1 MVSALVI
8 GTLEPCKEP
17 LFEAHESNGDNIR
30 FWEDAWLERKILLLG
45 FQISIASLGYMAA
58 EYRIFGRAR
67 VLIEYLNNIAYPTI
81 EDRRVWIPDSNK
93 SFSIK
98 SCFLNIKDS
107 GNIPNF
113 GPYNM
118 GAPTTVLKDLET
130 LLLKSSQEE
139 QSEVRYCA
147 VRWATYLFD
156 SQHCPSR
163 FICMLGAADSSL
175 DVREMA
181 LEGLFLMK
189 HDELSM
195 SGKSDVRY
203 PNLEAMLDYIL
214 KQQPKLLDSTEMR
227 EQRLLFPS
235 KTYVVM
241 VKFLLKCFES
251 ELEENRS
258 LQESSM
264 FQSAIQNMCLL
275 VEHAMAFEGSIELH
289 ANASKTLIAIG
300 SCIPEMIASRY
311 AQKVSWIKQL
321 LSHVDL
327 DTRESAARLLG
338 IASSTLPI
346 AASSAII
353 SELVASVSGKQKL
366 RFEAQHGALCAIGYV
381 TADCMSRTPSIPE
394 ALFQNTLKFLVDV
407 VNSETATLASV
418 AMQAL
423 GHIALRVQLPALIN
437 DSNSID
443 ILTILNEKLMKLLSG
458 DDTKAIQKIVIAI
471 GHICV
476 METSTSRLNLV
487 LDLIFSLCRS
497 KVEDVLF
504 AAGEALSFLWGG
516 VPVTADVI
524 LRTNY
529 STLSTS
535 SNFLM
540 GDVNLALSKYSA
552 NGTNTAS
559 EDFHSTIRDMIT
571 RKLFDNLLY
580 STRKEER
587 CAGAV
592 WLLSITMYC
601 GHHPAI
607 QKMLPEIQE
616 AFSHLLGEQNELTQ
630 ELASQGM
637 SIVYELGDESMKKNL
652 VNALLAEDSE
662 VFQEGAIGGGLNGG
676 KLSTYKELC
685 NLANEMGQPDLIYR
699 FMDLANHQTSLNS
712 KRGAAFGF
720 SKIAKQ
726 AGDVLKPH
734 LRLLIPRLVRY
745 QYDPDKNVQDAM
757 SHIWKS
763 LVEDSKKTIDE
774 HFDVIVDDLL
784 LQCGSR
790 LWRSREASCLA
801 LADIIQG
808 RKFDQLSPE

>member
-1 MVSALVI
+1 MVLALII

-17 LFEAHESNGDNIR
+17 LFEVHENFGR
-30 FWEDAWLERKILLLG
+30 LLGWVRKILLLS
-45 FQISIASLGYMAA
+45 FRISIASLGYTAA
-58 EYRIFGRAR
+58 KFRIFGRAR
-67 VLIEYLNNIAYPTI
+67 VLIECLNNIALCPTI
-81 EDRRVWIPDSNK
+81 EDRRVWIPNSNK
-93 SFSIK
+93 GFSIK
-98 SCFLNIKDS
+98 SHFLNIKDF
-107 GNIPNF
+107 GDTPNF

-118 GAPTTVLKDLET
+118 GAPTPVLKDLET

-156 SQHCPSR
+156 SQHCPSQ

-175 DVREMA
+175 DIREMA

-214 KQQPKLLDSTEMR
+214 RQQPKLLDSTEMR

-235 KTYVVM
+235 RTYIVM
-241 VKFLLKCFES
+241 IKFLLKCFES

-258 LQESSM
+258 VEESST

-289 ANASKTLIAIG
+289 ASASKTLIAIG

-353 SELVASVSGKQKL
+353 SELIASVSGIQKL
-366 RFEAQHGALCAIGYV
+366 RFETQHGALCAIGYV

-423 GHIALRVQLPALIN
+423 GHIALRVPLPALIN

-443 ILTILNEKLMKLLSG
+443 ILTFLNEKLMKLLSG
-458 DDTKAIQKIVIAI
+458 DDIKAIQKIVIAI

-524 LRTNY
+524 LKTNY
-529 STLSTS
+529 STLSMS

-540 GDVNLALSKYSA
+540 GDVNLSLSKYSA

-559 EDFHSTIRDMIT
+559 EDCHSTIRDAIT

-652 VNALLAEDSE
+652 VNALLVEDSE
-662 VFQEGAIGGGLNGG
+662 VFQEGAIGEGLNGG

-699 FMDLANHQTSLNS
+699 FMDLANHQASLNS

-774 HFDVIVDDLL
+774 HFDIIVDDLL
-784 LQCGSR
+784 MQCGSR

-808 RKFDQLSPE
+808 RKFDQLSTE